1 VLVGA
6 AAALGI
12 DGAFAA
18 LVRGEED
25 EMLLLDAAVTQAAQA
40 REMLDER
47 LAIRTA
53 LRVGQM
59 LFGGEV

>member
-25 EMLLLDAAVTQAAQA
+25 EMH
-40 REMLDER
+40 DER